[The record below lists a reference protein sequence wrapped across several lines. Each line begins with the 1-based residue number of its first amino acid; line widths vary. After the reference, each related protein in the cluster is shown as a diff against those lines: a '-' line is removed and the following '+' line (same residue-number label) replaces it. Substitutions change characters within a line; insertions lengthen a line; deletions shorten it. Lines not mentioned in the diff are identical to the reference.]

1 MCAATRVMDG
11 SGCGITSTGGVWL
24 CCGMVV
30 GCRFRVCV
38 VRGREIERYSGT
50 GESFSKKKNGSAGV
64 RRSGSGRGRGLGFLA
79 GRGFGDS
86 GEAVESG
93 GETWRRGVCGAG
105 LCVCGKK
112 KERRGV

>member
-1 MCAATRVMDG
+1 MDD

-38 VRGREIERYSGT
+38 ARGREIERCSGT

-64 RRSGSGRGRGLGFLA
+64 RRSGSGRGRGRGLGFLA
-79 GRGFGDS
+79 GRGFGVS
-86 GEAVESG
+86 GPLG
-93 GETWRRGVCGAG
+93 GKTWRRGVCGAA
-105 LCVCGKK
+105 LCVCWKK

>member
-1 MCAATRVMDG
+1 MFGVHLDAGFVSVLCG
-11 SGCGITSTGGVWL
+11 EGKSSGVAVQDS
-24 CCGMVV
+24 
-30 GCRFRVCV
+30 RFQ
-38 VRGREIERYSGT
+38 
-50 GESFSKKKNGSAGV
+50 KKQNGSAGV

-79 GRGFGDS
+79 GRGFGES